1 MTRITSSHEPNV
13 RNRRVE
19 MKLNFHK
26 ARAHIESA
34 EIDLGKLP
42 VGMKVDLLLDNM
54 PELVDSKESR
64 IVVDLLGLTNVVWN
78 SMLQAERKELGQYL
92 LQYCFKFEH
101 SVASEV
107 NRNIKR
113 IIDCGMDQFTDEV
126 Y

>member
-1 MTRITSSHEPNV
+1 
-13 RNRRVE
+13 
-19 MKLNFHK
+19 MKLNIHK

-64 IVVDLLGLTNVVWN
+64 MVVDLLGHNNVIWN
-78 SMLQAERKELGQYL
+78 YMIQADRKELVYMFL
-92 LQYCFKFEH
+92 KDCFKFGCG
-101 SVASEV
+101 VADQV
-107 NRNIKR
+107 NFHIKTT
-113 IIDCGMDQFTDEV
+113 INNELDQLTDEV